1 MSQSLGDSEERATT
15 ATKATGQE
23 QGLAVLLSVLLL
35 VGIVVFGVMH
45 RADPAND
52 VPFQDWTWTLIT
64 GIQTFFAF
72 LLPVAYPGYAVF
84 AYTAGWGKDGPGT
97 RLEAFYI
104 NGTMGMVLGVPKM
117 AMVDHFMFLFAPCV
131 MVLGWMPWPE
141 AQAIASGL
149 GCLCGL
155 YMALWIPTNIATGT
169 KDPGPFIL
177 CAAFVTCSFF
187 RVFSPDIAFQGDLN
201 TVLLVFNAIMCL
213 IVLALI
219 IHGIRR
225 ASRASHTIAL
235 VQRMCA
241 DLGEG
246 PVWQSWPKNK
256 RFPTG
261 WWFEPPPGG
270 DKSAWPF
277 GPWPEGPNDANPPE
291 AMIAA
296 AAEEMR
302 REISRFMPLSLVLGV
317 LFTFVGA
324 LVVAAYTSGA

>member
-1 MSQSLGDSEERATT
+1 MGEPSGLSEP
-15 ATKATGQE
+15 TGHE
-23 QGLAVLLSVLLL
+23 QGLAVLVSFVLLAAS
-35 VGIVVFGVMH
+35 IVAFGVIY
-45 RADPAND
+45 RGDPAND

-72 LLPVAYPGYAVF
+72 VLPVAYPGYAVF
-84 AYTAGWGKDGPGT
+84 AYTAGWGKNGPGT

-117 AMVDHFMFLFAPCV
+117 AMVDHFMFLFAPIV
-131 MVLGWMPWPE
+131 MLLGWLPWPE
-141 AQAIASGL
+141 AQVIASGL

-177 CAAFVTCSFF
+177 CGAFVTCSFL
-187 RVFSPDIAFQGDLN
+187 RVFSPEIAFEGNLN
-201 TVLLVFNAIMCL
+201 TLLLVFNLTLC
-213 IVLALI
+213 VLVLGLSI
-219 IHGIRR
+219 NGVRR
-225 ASRASHTIAL
+225 ASRASNTIAL

-246 PVWQSWPKNK
+246 PVWQAWPKGK

-270 DKSAWPF
+270 NTHAWPF
-277 GPWPEGPNDANPPE
+277 GPWPEGPNDANPPQE
-291 AMIAA
+291 MIEA

-302 REISRFMPLSLVLGV
+302 REIPQFMPLGVVVGGLFVLVGGLGIAAW
-317 LFTFVGA
+317 TVG
-324 LVVAAYTSGA
+324 